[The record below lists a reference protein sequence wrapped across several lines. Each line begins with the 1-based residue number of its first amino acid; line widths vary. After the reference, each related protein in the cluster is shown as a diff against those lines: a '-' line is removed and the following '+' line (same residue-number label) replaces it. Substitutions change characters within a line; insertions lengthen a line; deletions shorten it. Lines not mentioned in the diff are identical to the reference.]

1 MFLRVAVAVLVLFTL
16 AGCVQTQ
23 PERPT
28 TAGVWDVRPAGVE
41 DPADLSGA
49 GGKGPSC
56 GDPRAGLRPDAT
68 IAPGS
73 ATARIVKR
81 GYLVAGVNQNAYRVG
96 YRDPASGALVGFEI
110 DIVREIAR
118 ALFGDPGRVRFAAID
133 AADREG
139 ALERGDVDVVVRSMT
154 ITCAARERVAFST
167 EYFTATQRLLVP
179 TSSQAKEIEQFGGQ
193 RVCSAAGSTSLTNL
207 GHLNPDV
214 VPVST
219 ADVIDCLVLL
229 QQHQVDAV
237 STSDILLVALAAQDQ
252 HTKVVG
258 RGLATQPYGVAIAKN
273 APDLVRYVNS
283 VLDRYREG
291 GGWTASY
298 RRWLSP
304 VLGAAPAP
312 PEPRYR

>member
-1 MFLRVAVAVLVLFTL
+1 MLLRVLAAVLVLCTL
-16 AGCVQTQ
+16 AGCVHTRSA
-23 PERPT
+23 PRPS
-28 TAGVWDVRPAGVE
+28 AGVWDVRPAGVE

-49 GGKGPSC
+49 GGTAPSC
-56 GDPRAGLRPDAT
+56 GDPREGLRPSTT

-73 ATARIVKR
+73 ATAKIVRR
-81 GYLVAGVNQNAYRVG
+81 GSLVAGVNQNAYRVG

-118 ALFGDPGRVRFAAID
+118 ALFGDPAKVRFAAID

-139 ALERGDVDVVVRSMT
+139 ALERGEVDVVVRSMT

-167 EYFTATQRLLVP
+167 EYFTATQRLLVSA
-179 TSSQAKEIEQFGGQ
+179 SSKATEIEQFGGQ

-207 GHLNPDV
+207 GRLNPDV

-237 STSDILLVALAAQDQ
+237 STSDILLVALAAQDR

-273 APDLVRYVNS
+273 APDLVRYVNA
-283 VLDRYREG
+283 VLDRYRSSG
-291 GGWTASY
+291 AWTASY
-298 RRWLSP
+298 RKWLSP
-304 VLGAAPAP
+304 VLGTAPAP
-312 PEPRYR
+312 PRPRYR